1 MAHRGGARG
10 HPHRSG
16 LATGE
21 SAEPRAETGLLVR
34 SYPAEWNEGA
44 RHLPGVGELLPD
56 HLEAMGVRQLFDA
69 AVTSFEVGWR
79 KPHPAVCRAALR
91 ELPVDPGSAV
101 LVGDTCRADHEGPTR
116 AGIRAFLIDRSGGLP
131 HPKRRASPRS
141 SRLTPPVAS

>member
-21 SAEPRAETGLLVR
+21 FAEPRAETGLLVR
-34 SYPAEWNEGA
+34 SYLAEWNEGV

-56 HLEAMGVRQLFDA
+56 HPEAMGVRQLFDA
-69 AVTSFEVGWR
+69 AVTSFEAGWR
-79 KPHPAVCRAALR
+79 EPHPVVRRAALR
-91 ELPVDPGSAV
+91 ELSVDPGSAV
-101 LVGDTCRADHEGPTR
+101 LVGDTCRADHEGPTQVR
-116 AGIRAFLIDRSGGLP
+116 ISAFLIDRSAGLP